1 MTPQFWSS
9 KSKRRAAIV
18 FRLFLIGLLLALI
31 GMIVVYLVRPSK
43 RPPAIR
49 PEVKPLAGPKVD
61 VQEDIHFAKDEGGRN
76 ILDVW
81 AARKFSDE
89 KGLTHF
95 AGSEQ
100 DPASRIRFRSTS
112 RMGGRAFELYAR
124 EAIIDADWSRPI
136 FEGEVEIR
144 VDDLIVKG
152 SSFNLDRTKNLVTS
166 DAPTVFEGKRFQGT
180 GRRSRFDVDRN
191 VLTLT
196 EGVTLTTTPWP
207 GDLVPLILEGEE
219 MTYDRAER
227 KGKISGDVKM
237 TRGGSQGR
245 ADAVEFFL
253 LRDRDGFRLF
263 EFRGGVSID
272 IEKDSAAAPAA
283 KSKKDPAGTG
293 DDDLIFFQGGRR
305 RLEAGVVTLLPYGDE
320 DWLHLIALREGASFS
335 IRDDRG
341 RQTSMASKEMDFYY
355 NRDGTLRNFILR
367 ERANVKGEADG
378 RSRLL
383 EGGQVDYESS
393 SRRLIASGTGENRAH
408 SVSRG
413 RDVTAD
419 SVTIFLSTN
428 DLDIRGGVK
437 IVSMPQP
444 GERRETAF
452 FSADRPV
459 SIIADFSSFSAGRR
473 RFLLGGR
480 ARLWQGRE
488 SLEASEVSVLEE
500 TGEISATGAARAVFF
515 QRPQGKDR
523 EERVEV
529 TGDRLIRE
537 PKSGRVIY
545 TGACS
550 MSVGEIVLKA
560 GRLILE
566 PAEEAG
572 KFRRIF
578 ADQGRVTITQAK
590 REAEGDRAEY
600 DLNADKIVLT
610 GRPVLRDKEKGTIQG
625 EKLTFYLADG
635 KIQIENRDA
644 ERSTAIIKS

>member
-1 MTPQFWSS
+1 MSRRWSS
-9 KSKRRAAIV
+9 KFKRRATTV
-18 FRLFLIGLLLALI
+18 FRLLLIGLLLALI

-49 PEVKPLAGPKVD
+49 PEAKQLSGPKAD
-61 VQEDIHFAKDEGGRN
+61 LSEDIEYTKDEGGRN
-76 ILDVW
+76 TLRISAV
-81 AARKFSDE
+81 RNYTDE

-95 AGSEQ
+95 AGSEK
-100 DPASRIRFRSTS
+100 DPASRIRFRSAS
-112 RMGGRAFELYAR
+112 RTGGRAFELYAR

-136 FEGEVEIR
+136 FEGEVEILI
-144 VDDLIVKG
+144 DDLKVKG
-152 SSFNLDRTKNLVTS
+152 SSFNLDRAKNLVTS

-180 GRRSRFDVDRN
+180 GRRSRFDVERN
-191 VLTLT
+191 ILTLT

-207 GDLVPLILEGEE
+207 DDPVPLVLEGEE

-227 KGKISGDVKM
+227 KGKIGGNVKM
-237 TRGGSQGR
+237 TRGGSRGR
-245 ADAVEFFL
+245 ADEVEFFL
-253 LRDRDGFRLF
+253 LPDRDGFRMF
-263 EFRGGVSID
+263 EFRGGVVID
-272 IEKDSAAAPAA
+272 VEEDAAPPSAA
-283 KSKKDPAGTG
+283 KSKKDPALPA

-305 RLEAGVVTLLPYGDE
+305 RLAAGLVTLLPYGDE
-320 DWLHLIALREGASFS
+320 DWLHLIALRDGANFS
-335 IRDDRG
+335 IRDNRG

-408 SVSRG
+408 SISRG

-419 SVTIFLSTN
+419 AVTIFLATN
-428 DLDIRGGVK
+428 DLDIRGAVK
-437 IVSMPQP
+437 IVSTPQP

-452 FSADRPV
+452 FSGDRPV
-459 SIIADFSSFSAGRR
+459 FITADSAAYSAGLR
-473 RFLLGGR
+473 RFLLSGR

-488 SLEASEVSVLEE
+488 SLEASEVVVLEE

-523 EERVEV
+523 EERVAV
-529 TGDRLIRE
+529 TGDRLVRE
-537 PKSGRVIY
+537 PKTGRVIY

-550 MSVGEIVLKA
+550 MSVAEIVQKA

-578 ADQGRVTITQAK
+578 ADRGRVTITQ
-590 REAEGDRAEY
+590 RLRVAEGDRAEY
-600 DLNADKIVLT
+600 DLAADTIVLT

-625 EKLTFYLADG
+625 EKLTFYPTDG

-644 ERSTAIIKS
+644 ERSTTIIKS

>member
-1 MTPQFWSS
+1 
-9 KSKRRAAIV
+9 
-18 FRLFLIGLLLALI
+18 
-31 GMIVVYLVRPSK
+31 
-43 RPPAIR
+43 
-49 PEVKPLAGPKVD
+49 
-61 VQEDIHFAKDEGGRN
+61 
-76 ILDVW
+76 
-81 AARKFSDE
+81 
-89 KGLTHF
+89 
-95 AGSEQ
+95 
-100 DPASRIRFRSTS
+100 
-112 RMGGRAFELYAR
+112 
-124 EAIIDADWSRPI
+124 
-136 FEGEVEIR
+136 
-144 VDDLIVKG
+144 
-152 SSFNLDRTKNLVTS
+152 
-166 DAPTVFEGKRFQGT
+166 
-180 GRRSRFDVDRN
+180 
-191 VLTLT
+191 
-196 EGVTLTTTPWP
+196 
-207 GDLVPLILEGEE
+207 
-219 MTYDRAER
+219 
-227 KGKISGDVKM
+227 
-237 TRGGSQGR
+237 
-245 ADAVEFFL
+245 
-253 LRDRDGFRLF
+253 
-263 EFRGGVSID
+263 
-272 IEKDSAAAPAA
+272 
-283 KSKKDPAGTG
+283 
-293 DDDLIFFQGGRR
+293 
-305 RLEAGVVTLLPYGDE
+305 LEAGVVTLLPYGDE